1 MADDFTRDSF
11 QKRGKR
17 ALQVSGTSVLRERD
31 PTNPGVAAHFT
42 NFVFDHSRQ
51 LPVIPRSQIGRGQ
64 NATGAVP
71 LGDTMNR
78 SGRSANAENVMV
90 GGSPD
95 ERSKV
100 LSKPTKLKKGY
111 Y

>member
-1 MADDFTRDSF
+1 
-11 QKRGKR
+11 
-17 ALQVSGTSVLRERD
+17 
-31 PTNPGVAAHFT
+31 
-42 NFVFDHSRQ
+42 
-51 LPVIPRSQIGRGQ
+51 
-64 NATGAVP
+64 
-71 LGDTMNR
+71 MNR